1 MPAAVRAVSWRR
13 LLGGAFTAAALAWL
27 LLVLL
32 APLSVHGAGGKPAAV
47 AAATYLIGGVVCH
60 QRPDRSFHPGGVQMP
75 VCARCTGLYLGG
87 AAGVLVAAGRRR
99 RRGRAGSA
107 PSPGPGPAPS
117 TSLGPAVSPGPGPA
131 PAWLRW
137 AVVAAAAPTA
147 LSFAAEAVG
156 WMPSFDELRAAA
168 GVPLGV
174 AVTWVASLVIRG
186 ELA

>member
-1 MPAAVRAVSWRR
+1 MPAAVRAVPWRR
-13 LLGGAFTAAALAWL
+13 LLAGAFTAAALAWL

-47 AAATYLIGGVVCH
+47 AAAATYLIGGVVCH

-87 AAGVLVAAGRRR
+87 AAGVLAAAGRWR

-107 PSPGPGPAPS
+107 P
-117 TSLGPAVSPGPGPA
+117 SPGPGPA

-147 LSFAAEAVG
+147 LSFAAEAAG